1 MSANQPSPEGDRLIQ
16 AVEAA
21 DRAGAIVTDHV
32 RSIVDATQARADEI
46 EENARREAE
55 EIRRHAHGS
64 ATRLLERVDAMEG
77 QLGSLVSSLRRE
89 ADQLAADLNQR
100 G

>member
-1 MSANQPSPEGDRLIQ
+1 MIDRPGRENDDLMQ

-32 RSIVDATQARADEI
+32 RSIIDAAQSRAAEI
-46 EENARREAE
+46 EQGARKDAE
-55 EIRRHAHGS
+55 EVRRQAHSG
-64 ATRLLERVDAMEG
+64 ATRLLERIDAMEG
-77 QLGSLVSSLRRE
+77 QLGALVHNLRRE
-89 ADQLAADLNQR
+89 ADQLAADLDRR

>member
-1 MSANQPSPEGDRLIQ
+1 MVDSQGREDDELLQ

-32 RSIVDATQARADEI
+32 RSIVEAAQARATEI
-46 EENARREAE
+46 EQSARRDAE
-55 EIRRHAHGS
+55 EMTKNAHTG
-64 ATRLLERVDAMEG
+64 AVRLLERIDTMEG
-77 QLGSLVSSLRRE
+77 QLGTLVASLRRE
-89 ADQLAADLNQR
+89 ADQLAADLDRR

>member
-1 MSANQPSPEGDRLIQ
+1 VIDRPGRENDELAS

-32 RSIVDATQARADEI
+32 RSIVDAAQARADEI
-46 EENARREAE
+46 ERNARQEAD
-55 EIRRHAHGS
+55 EIRRAAHGS
-64 ATRLLERVDAMEG
+64 ATRLLERIDAMEG
-77 QLGSLVSSLRRE
+77 QLNSLVSGLRRE
-89 ADQLAADLNQR
+89 VDQLSGDLDRR

>member
-1 MSANQPSPEGDRLIQ
+1 MIDRQGRENDELAQ

-32 RSIVDATQARADEI
+32 RSIIDAAQSRAAEI
-46 EENARREAE
+46 EQNAKQEAE
-55 EIRRHAHGS
+55 DMRRQAHAS
-64 ATRLLERVDAMEG
+64 AVRLLERVDAMEG
-77 QLGSLVSSLRRE
+77 QLGNLVSSLRRE
-89 ADQLAADLNQR
+89 ADQLAADLDRR

>member
-1 MSANQPSPEGDRLIQ
+1 MADRQGRENDELLE

-32 RSIVDATQARADEI
+32 RSIVEAAQARATEI
-46 EENARREAE
+46 EQAARREAE
-55 EIRRHAHGS
+55 EITRNAHTG
-64 ATRLLERVDAMEG
+64 AVRLLERIDTMEG
-77 QLGSLVSSLRRE
+77 QLGSLVANLRRE
-89 ADQLAADLNQR
+89 ADQLAADLDRR

>member
-1 MSANQPSPEGDRLIQ
+1 MVDRQGREDDELVQ

-32 RSIVDATQARADEI
+32 RSIVEAAQARATEI
-46 EENARREAE
+46 EQAARRDAE
-55 EIRRHAHGS
+55 EITKHAHSG
-64 ATRLLERVDAMEG
+64 AVRLLERIDSMEG
-77 QLGSLVSSLRRE
+77 QLGTLVAGLRRE
-89 ADQLAADLNQR
+89 ADQLAADLDRR